1 MIVGHPAQH
10 LVRRG
15 AGAFVLEHEPGGP
28 SLRADP
34 ARGGWDIEGD
44 ELAEDWFLRRDE
56 GPGGGFSLRARGVD
70 REVARTLALESVGH
84 QRELRYLLMG
94 DGRLFRIA
102 LRGPKD
108 SRFELSGW
116 ETPGAY
122 LTARP
127 QAEGWRI
134 EPNPASGGI
143 PDIRALSL
151 LFAAEILDSEEPL
164 GTGEPV

>member
-15 AGAFVLEHEPGGP
+15 DDAFVLEHEPGGG
-28 SLRADP
+28 SLRAEP
-34 ARGGWDIEGD
+34 APGGWDIGGD
-44 ELAEDWFLRRDE
+44 DLSAGWFLRRE
-56 GPGGGFSLRARGVD
+56 ESPGGGFSLRTGGAD
-70 REVARTLALESVGH
+70 WEVSRTLALESVGQ

-108 SRFELSGW
+108 SRFELLGW
-116 ETPGAY
+116 ETSGAY

-164 GTGEPV
+164 GTGEPT